1 MLHLHYKL
9 LKQPLCLALFSVV
22 VQKISIQLNWV
33 PRYPG
38 QLVEKEVLPGKRT
51 GSWELGH
58 PLKPG
63 SPFLKLLF
71 HKAGF
76 VADQDVK
83 QKISI
88 ASEDWFVSRFTPE
101 G

>member
-22 VQKISIQLNWV
+22 VQKISIQL
-33 PRYPG
+33 G
-38 QLVEKEVLPGKRT
+38 QLVEKEVLPRKRT
-51 GSWELGH
+51 RSWELGH
-58 PLKPG
+58 SLKPG

-88 ASEDWFVSRFTPE
+88 ASEDWFVSRFTPVC
-101 G
+101 